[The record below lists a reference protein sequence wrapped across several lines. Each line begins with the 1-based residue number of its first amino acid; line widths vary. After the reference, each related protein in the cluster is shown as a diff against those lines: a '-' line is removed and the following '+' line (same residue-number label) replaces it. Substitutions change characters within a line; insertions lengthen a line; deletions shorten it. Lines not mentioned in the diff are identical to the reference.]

1 MLITLHV
8 KVFGIGKHSLSHS
21 VSLQQVLAQVSLD
34 GEADVTGAQVALER
48 PNPGFAGMVFPEMA
62 SRV

>member
-1 MLITLHV
+1 M
-8 KVFGIGKHSLSHS
+8 
-21 VSLQQVLAQVSLD
+21 SLQQVLAQVSLD